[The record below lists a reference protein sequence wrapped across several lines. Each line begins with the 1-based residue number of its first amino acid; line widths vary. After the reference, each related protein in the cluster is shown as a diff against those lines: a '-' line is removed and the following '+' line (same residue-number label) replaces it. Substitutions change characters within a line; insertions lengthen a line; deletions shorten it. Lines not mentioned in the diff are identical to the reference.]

1 MFTKFVEL
9 DVTEDMIRSKLEEML
24 QEMEVAI
31 VKTPDA
37 PMLEIMAIGV
47 AEPAV
52 AGGLAFNIR
61 LLFYQN
67 IYVERLDR
75 QLMVPTFSDFNVSL
89 DRNDRIRDAAILT
102 LDHLLSRFKNMVD
115 RASRVVPS
123 K

>member
-1 MFTKFVEL
+1 MKSIPHSLFLVG
-9 DVTEDMIRSKLEEML
+9 S
-24 QEMEVAI
+24 
-31 VKTPDA
+31 
-37 PMLEIMAIGV
+37 IGV